1 MFDTEEYSEVISN
14 EDANSNPTDDQQVQL
29 HGFGSLDF
37 SQRGTVYEQV
47 EQLFQERSD
56 FLTPIAMSMNYYNSI
71 FSKYPIPDP
80 GSISI
85 QRVPSLS
92 DRGGLWLV
100 DTTRDVITVA
110 LIAQISQHPNDLKA
124 SARIFFNEVRA
135 PQGCTSEVTSIYDEH
150 TSRFQSLLNCLQ
162 EVTCNYLDLVKP
174 SDNINMSTF
183 VELHDLGHYGLQG
196 KTANIFQNVPSRK
209 TKQSST
215 MMNVRGKLPDP
226 TKLRATEKQKNL
238 RALATEQDVD
248 AVDVT
253 KRVLGHWPDPD
264 GLIRSLAEKH
274 DLSGVRMHI
283 PEVYDAQGS
292 LVHPMD
298 YDKIL
303 ICGLVVAVEFNFHV
317 WDITKSSS
325 GKPVNKP
332 NRICSNIIRKLSV
345 LPADEDDVR
354 VMLHS
359 EGLKRADELQRRAK
373 EMQIVEEARELARR
387 EELLRLEQTMAK
399 AKLVADTKKRRLDEL
414 RSQAVKPST
423 NALPM
428 KRGSPESSK
437 NTRPLKRGQFTEHIV
452 GEPREDG
459 EIVRRFLQLNEF
471 ADFLVSDDCFGNDK
485 SRVIRKGTMHVPRFG
500 IGVGTT
506 VQIMMYLNYGQGFCT
521 EQTKPL
527 REGTE
532 NNTTTLA
539 YNEEQAG

>member
-1 MFDTEEYSEVISN
+1 MSDTEEYSQDLSN
-14 EDANSNPTDDQQVQL
+14 EDANSNPTDDRQVQL
-29 HGFGSLDF
+29 HGFESLDF

-47 EQLFQERSD
+47 EQLFQERAEY
-56 FLTPIAMSMNYYNSI
+56 LTPIAMSMDYYNNI
-71 FSKYPIPDP
+71 FSKYPIPEA
-80 GSISI
+80 GNISI

-100 DTTRDVITVA
+100 DTTRDVITIA
-110 LIAQISQHPNDLKA
+110 LIAQISQHANDLKCAEYLDMNVYNQEINLDSFRRA
-124 SARIFFNEVRA
+124 SARIFFNEVHA
-135 PQGCTSEVTSIYDEH
+135 PQGCTNEVASIYDEH
-150 TSRFQSLLNCLQ
+150 SSRFHSVLNCLQ
-162 EVTCNYLDLVKP
+162 EVTCNYLDLVKT
-174 SDNINMSTF
+174 SDRVEDKLYPAQDINMSTF

-196 KTANIFQNVPSRK
+196 KTANIFHNVPSRK

-226 TKLRATEKQKNL
+226 TKLRSAEKQKNL

-274 DLSGVRMHI
+274 DLSGVRIHI
-283 PEVYDAQGS
+283 PEVYDTQGS

-303 ICGLVVAVEFNFHV
+303 ICGLLVAVEFNFHV

-359 EGLKRADELQRRAK
+359 EALKRADELQRRAK

-387 EELLRLEQTMAK
+387 EELLRLEQTMTK

-414 RSQAVKPST
+414 RSQAIESST
-423 NALPM
+423 SALPM

-437 NTRPLKRGQFTEHIV
+437 NTRPLKRGQFNEHIV
-452 GEPREDG
+452 TESREDG
-459 EIVRRFLQLNEF
+459 EIVDEMTL
-471 ADFLVSDDCFGNDK
+471 DF
-485 SRVIRKGTMHVPRFG
+485 T
-500 IGVGTT
+500 
-506 VQIMMYLNYGQGFCT
+506 
-521 EQTKPL
+521 
-527 REGTE
+527 
-532 NNTTTLA
+532 
-539 YNEEQAG
+539 